1 VQEWQRPAGQNSLII
16 RVDGSLAPCFP
27 TYSATYDWG
36 TIGRHRFDV
45 HQLDE
50 MKQSCQKHCF
60 STLNHNLAFC
70 YNDARVLRW
79 VIKQAA
85 RRFQGATGSF
95 S

>member
-1 VQEWQRPAGQNSLII
+1 MPGGAEFSHYPCGWLA
-16 RVDGSLAPCFP
+16 GSLLPDVL
-27 TYSATYDWG
+27 SHLRLG

-45 HQLDE
+45 DQLDE

-60 STLNHNLAFC
+60 SALNHNLAFC